1 MLNFFIQIV
10 LERTVFE
17 RTLFERTV
25 FERTVFKRTVFER
38 TVFERTVF
46 ERIVF
51 KRTVFERTVFERIVF
66 ELPACVSNIFLT
78 GDQCTACTS
87 SKFVQHPVYWAELEY
102 IEQHSQKI
110 QTKDL
115 GI

>member
-1 MLNFFIQIV
+1 M
-10 LERTVFE
+10 ERTVFE
-17 RTLFERTV
+17 RPV
-25 FERTVFKRTVFER
+25 FERPVFKRTVFER

-51 KRTVFERTVFERIVF
+51 ERTVFEQTVL

-78 GDQCTACTS
+78 GGQCTACTS
-87 SKFVQHPVYWAELEY
+87 SKFVQRPVYWAELEY
-102 IEQHSQKI
+102 IEQHSQKK

>member
-1 MLNFFIQIV
+1 LERYVFERPV
-10 LERTVFE
+10 LERTVLE
-17 RTLFERTV
+17 
-25 FERTVFKRTVFER
+25 RTVFER

-46 ERIVF
+46 ER
-51 KRTVFERTVFERIVF
+51 TVFERTVFERTVF

-78 GDQCTACTS
+78 GGQCTACTS
-87 SKFVQHPVYWAELEY
+87 SKFVQRPVYWAELEY

>member
-1 MLNFFIQIV
+1 M
-10 LERTVFE
+10 ERTVFK
-17 RTLFERTV
+17 RILFK
-25 FERTVFKRTVFER
+25 RTVFKRTVFER
-38 TVFERTVF
+38 PVFERSVFKQTVFERTVF
-46 ERIVF
+46 E
-51 KRTVFERTVFERIVF
+51 RTVFERTVFERIVF

-87 SKFVQHPVYWAELEY
+87 SKFVQRPVYWAELEY

>member
-1 MLNFFIQIV
+1 

-17 RTLFERTV
+17 
-25 FERTVFKRTVFER
+25 RTVFER

-51 KRTVFERTVFERIVF
+51 K
-66 ELPACVSNIFLT
+66 LPACVSNIFLT

-87 SKFVQHPVYWAELEY
+87 SKFVQRPVYWAELEY